1 MLAVEEEEEAT
12 EEEEEEDEEF
22 ELELVFDELVEFEEL
37 TDVEFD
43 VVFVEL
49 EEPKR
54 AVIGI
59 PSVAS
64 EIADAIAP
72 L

>member
-49 EEPKR
+49 EEPKSCLLYTSR
-54 AVIGI
+54 CV
-59 PSVAS
+59 
-64 EIADAIAP
+64 
-72 L
+72 

>member
-1 MLAVEEEEEAT
+1 M
-12 EEEEEEDEEF
+12 
-22 ELELVFDELVEFEEL
+22 VFDEFAEFEEE
-37 TDVEFD
+37 TDVEFE
-43 VVFVEL
+43 VVFPEL

-72 L
+72 FSYVLFPDNSGLVDVLSSPFQQ